1 MDFSGGT
8 AVFDF
13 RSVGVSRG
21 VVCVEPEK
29 RLVGTRFALSLL
41 CLAVSAALLGTH
53 DWARLP
59 DSAREGGGGAV
70 ASESGGKPRDI
81 VEEVGKVSRAGEFEA
96 EKQTADLPGYSAL
109 KARLNALQKYQMLA
123 YLGPLLL
130 SRSEAP
136 ELLPGIRIAER
147 LLWSDHRLF
156 VEKLRRGEDVGGGLP
171 LAFLGMPGSEMRDV
185 DVWEGSGAVR
195 KYGAKVERPLHR
207 RPIVLPPPSFTT
219 QRGRLPFPLAGKQEF
234 FSVGKGTSYSE
245 SVLHSS
251 GLFTAAPKGEPIR
264 AIFRGTVIFA
274 QRFKEYGQ
282 VMILDHGEHY
292 CSLIAHADQLLK
304 QVDDVVEGGEI
315 IATVGKTGAL
325 KVPGLYFEIRH
336 HGSPVDPHEWLRADT
351 TSRE

>member
-1 MDFSGGT
+1 MASSGGT

-21 VVCVEPEK
+21 VVRVELEK

-53 DWARLP
+53 DWARFP
-59 DSAREGGGGAV
+59 DPAREGGGAV
-70 ASESGGKPRDI
+70 ASESGGEPRNI
-81 VEEVGKVSRAGEFEA
+81 IEEVDMVSRAGESEA

-109 KARLNALQKYQMLA
+109 KARLNALQKYKMLV
-123 YLGPLLL
+123 YWGPLLL

-136 ELLPGIRIAER
+136 ELLPGIRTVER

-156 VEKLRRGEDVGGGLP
+156 VDKLKRAETAGGGPP
-171 LAFLGMPGSEMRDV
+171 LAFLGMPGSEMRDG
-185 DVWEGSGAVR
+185 DGREESGAVG
-195 KYGAKVERPLHR
+195 KYAAKVERPVHR
-207 RPIVLPPPSFTT
+207 RPIVLPPPPFST
-219 QRGRLPFPLAGKQEF
+219 QRGLLPFPLAGNQEF

-245 SVLHSS
+245 SVLHSG

-274 QRFKEYGQ
+274 QWFKEYGQ
-282 VMILDHGEHY
+282 LMIIDHGEHY
-292 CSLIAHADQLLK
+292 CSLIAHADQLFK
-304 QVDDVVEGGEI
+304 QVDDAVEGGEI